1 MNISVN
7 FAFWQ
12 SFFQLQLVI
21 TMPAIKLKKRTQEYL
36 LEKKREKEAQEA
48 SASAPP
54 TTTSTPPPP
63 PPPPPKKKKEA
74 RASLGTPAYLNEND
88 ILFEKRKRTIPVVE
102 QKCQDW

>member
-1 MNISVN
+1 
-7 FAFWQ
+7 
-12 SFFQLQLVI
+12 
-21 TMPAIKLKKRTQEYL
+21 MPAIKLKKRTQEYL

>member
-1 MNISVN
+1 
-7 FAFWQ
+7 
-12 SFFQLQLVI
+12 
-21 TMPAIKLKKRTQEYL
+21 MPAIKLKKRTQEYL

-48 SASAPP
+48 SASAPR
-54 TTTSTPPPP
+54 TTTSTPP